1 MRHGRMMI
9 MLVKARWTVSCRA
22 VLLAGLCA
30 LAGNA
35 MAQQRVPND
44 DELHSM
50 YCVEVIRAEITLQQ
64 HLVSASNEAAGTAQP
79 ESREQWIATSAEL
92 LQQLAKLQEVL
103 HQLQAYMLPRI
114 PAIDSLALASEIR
127 HAEADIE
134 DSRTTSDTC
143 VGECGEPARAASPQQ
158 PRADNASWSHAAV
171 LIRVRGCENPTWTSL

>member
-1 MRHGRMMI
+1 
-9 MLVKARWTVSCRA
+9 MLLGALSS
-22 VLLAGLCA
+22 

-35 MAQQRVPND
+35 MAEQRVAND

-64 HLVSASNEAAGTAQP
+64 HLISASNEAAGTAQP

-92 LQQLAKLQEVL
+92 LQQLAKLEEVL

-127 HAEADIE
+127 HADADIE
-134 DSRTTSDTC
+134 DSRTISDAC
-143 VGECGEPARAASPQQ
+143 GGECGEPARGAANPQQ
-158 PRADNASWSHAAV
+158 PRADSAAWSHAAV

>member
-1 MRHGRMMI
+1 MMSVS
-9 MLVKARWTVSCRA
+9 MKARWTVGCGA
-22 VLLAGLCA
+22 VLLAGSCA
-30 LAGNA
+30 FVGNA

-64 HLVSASNEAAGTAQP
+64 HLISASNEAAGTAQP

-92 LQQLAKLQEVL
+92 LQQLAKLEEVL

-114 PAIDSLALASEIR
+114 PAVDSLALASEIR

-134 DSRTTSDTC
+134 DSRTISETC
-143 VGECGEPARAASPQQ
+143 AGECGEPARAANPPQ
-158 PRADNASWSHAAV
+158 PRTDSSWTHAAL